1 MCVSSVRRT
10 VLAFVR
16 VCPPSGKFSLSGTL
30 CRRSRSSSTL
40 LSHKTSKY
48 DTAHPHS
55 CLQPSHW
62 SSASGG
68 RGGNSSQDWLPL
80 AQKGSCTS
88 PLGSVVR
95 IGAVAAAAVSS
106 ASENHTTVGTGSRS
120 SSGSGGTFCATA
132 AMPRRVKMAICELG
146 PGPWKASRLFSSHVP
161 PPAPSKRIGQLHGK
175 EALARGHA
183 ATDRAGTV
191 WRLELDVRDD
201 RVAVDVEA
209 GNARGALITAG

>member
-1 MCVSSVRRT
+1 MSSVRRT

-40 LSHKTSKY
+40 SHKTSKY
-48 DTAHPHS
+48 DTAQPHS

-106 ASENHTTVGTGSRS
+106 ASENDSDLD
-120 SSGSGGTFCATA
+120 
-132 AMPRRVKMAICELG
+132 PEDDL
-146 PGPWKASRLFSSHVP
+146 P
-161 PPAPSKRIGQLHGK
+161 PPTKKSPSELQVRLDACRHELRIFYRQMEHVKQML
-175 EALARGHA
+175 
-183 ATDRAGTV
+183 TC
-191 WRLELDVRDD
+191 
-201 RVAVDVEA
+201 
-209 GNARGALITAG
+209 